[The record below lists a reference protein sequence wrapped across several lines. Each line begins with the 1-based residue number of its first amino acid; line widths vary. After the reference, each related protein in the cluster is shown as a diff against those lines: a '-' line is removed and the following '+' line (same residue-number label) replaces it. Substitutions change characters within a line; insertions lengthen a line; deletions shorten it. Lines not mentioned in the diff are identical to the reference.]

1 MDGVADR
8 ETSVADRLYAVPPRQ
23 FVAERDA
30 AVAAAR
36 AAGDAETAAALAALR
51 RPTVTAWLVNMLALR
66 APERLAELGELADLL
81 RQAQQE
87 LDGERLREL
96 TAGRRTTVS
105 GLVEAA
111 RSLAGEA
118 DPELAGG
125 KLPLAEVEAMLQAA
139 LADPEVA
146 TAIRSG
152 RLTKPVAASGF
163 GELPRPKLRLVTG
176 AATDEPATAGPEQ
189 LTLPVAQA
197 QLAEAQAAAATAG
210 AELERATA
218 AERDARQEL
227 TDVEAAEAALAARR
241 AAALQQLAATAAE
254 ALAARREVAA
264 SRRRVGEVEAAIAA
278 LTD

>member
-111 RSLAGEA
+111 RSLASEA

-176 AATDEPATAGPEQ
+176 DATDEPATAGAEQ
-189 LTLPVAQA
+189 LTMPVAQA
-197 QLAEAQAAAATAG
+197 QLAEAQAAAATAA

-227 TDVEAAEAALAARR
+227 TDIEAAEAELAARR

-254 ALAARREVAA
+254 ALAARRAVAA
-264 SRRRVGEVEAAIAA
+264 SRRRVGEVEATIAA